1 MPMSGVT
8 LVEMWI
14 LQLNKFSFLD
24 IGKQVIPIFT
34 KTYVNV
40 L

>member
-1 MPMSGVT
+1 VRT
-8 LVEMWI
+8 LVETWI
-14 LQLNKFSFLD
+14 LQLNKVSSLD
-24 IGKQVIPIFT
+24 VGNQIIPIFT